1 MPSKSKAQ
9 HRLMQAVAHSP
20 EFAKK
25 VNIPMSVGKEF
36 SEADKGKK
44 FRKGGTTN
52 PKLSSINKQQT
63 HHGKISMPNVSL
75 NKYVGM
81 KEGGMAHDKLKKLFK
96 GTESRAEELKE
107 ARAIKSGKITPEE
120 YASGEKMEK
129 GMKKGGKCYAGGGY
143 VRAADGC
150 AQRGKTKGKMV

>member
-81 KEGGMAHDKLKKLFK
+81 KEGGMAHDDIKQDKQMIKK
-96 GTESRAEELKE
+96 AV
-107 ARAIKSGKITPEE
+107 
-120 YASGEKMEK
+120 KMHDDQLH
-129 GMKKGGKCYAGGGY
+129 GGKKTNLKGLCGGGKMANGGY
-143 VRAADGC
+143 VRAADGI
-150 AQRGKTKGKMV
+150 AKRGKTRGTMV

>member
-1 MPSKSKAQ
+1 
-9 HRLMQAVAHSP
+9 MQAVAHSP

-52 PKLSSINKQQT
+52 PQLSSINKQQT
-63 HHGKISMPNVSL
+63 HHGKVSMPNVSL

-81 KEGGMAHDKLKKLFK
+81 KEGGMAHDDIKQDKQMIKK
-96 GTESRAEELKE
+96 AV
-107 ARAIKSGKITPEE
+107 
-120 YASGEKMEK
+120 KMHDDQLH
-129 GMKKGGKCYAGGGY
+129 GGKKTDLKGLCGGGKMATGGY
-143 VRAADGC
+143 VRAADGI
-150 AQRGKTKGKMV
+150 AKRGKTKGKMV